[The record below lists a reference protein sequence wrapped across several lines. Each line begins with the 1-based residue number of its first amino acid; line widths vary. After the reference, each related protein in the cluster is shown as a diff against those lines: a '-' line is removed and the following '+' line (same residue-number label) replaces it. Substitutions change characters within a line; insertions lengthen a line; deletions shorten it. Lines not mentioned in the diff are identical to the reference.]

1 MADLEEHS
9 LGKIKPIVSS
19 SLSSEAFEKVLEAI
33 TSGEFEPGERLSEA
47 ELARQLGISRGPLR
61 EALGRME
68 GRLVTR
74 IPRIGVRVITFS
86 RDDLESLYV
95 TREALEGMA
104 ARLASER
111 MSDHRL
117 RELRQLLDSHS
128 HQPELAAGE
137 AYLQRAK
144 DDDFHFSI
152 IRAARCEHLERLLMD
167 EVYYQLRIHRRK
179 SSTQPGRAQAALN
192 EHLTIVEALESR
204 DPDRAEAAMRTH
216 IRNARLS
223 SLASLPA
230 TEEAE
235 PKKPAR
241 SSTRRYARA

>member
-1 MADLEEHS
+1 MS
-9 LGKIKPIVSS
+9 KIEPIVSL
-19 SLSSEAFEKVLEAI
+19 SLSREAFDKVVEAI

-61 EALGRME
+61 EALGQLE

-74 IPRIGVRVITFS
+74 TPRIGVRVIDFT
-86 RDDLESLYV
+86 RDDLESLFT

-111 MSDHRL
+111 MSDAKL
-117 RELRQLLDSHS
+117 RELRDLLESHM

-137 AYLQRAK
+137 AYVQRSR

-152 IRAARCEHLERLLMD
+152 IRGAASERLERLLMN
-167 EVYYQLRIHRRK
+167 EIYYQLRIHRRK
-179 SSTQPGRAQAALN
+179 SSTQPGRALAALN
-192 EHLTIVEALESR
+192 EHQMIVQSLESR

-216 IRNARLS
+216 IRNARFS
-223 SLASLPA
+223 SLASLPIEQDDA
-230 TEEAE
+230 VASL
-235 PKKPAR
+235 P
-241 SSTRRYARA
+241 RRRALRA